1 VLPQQSL
8 YSHEH
13 AGVVIDD
20 KNDISIW
27 HDGAP

>member
-1 VLPQQSL
+1 VLPQQSF
-8 YSHEH
+8 YSPEH

-27 HDGAP
+27 HDRHP